1 MSTSAAS
8 TSVDLSR
15 LPPPVLVE
23 QLTFDAIVADMVV
36 ALQRYWPAFDAII
49 DDEPLML
56 LLQALAYREMLKR
69 AEYNDR
75 ARQQLVAFA
84 TGGNLDH
91 LGALVG
97 VARLQLSADPL
108 VMESDDA
115 LRQRIVLAPE
125 GFSVAGPELAYVAHA
140 KSADADVLDASAS
153 SPAPGEVLVTVL
165 ARSGNGTASAEL
177 LAKVKARVAARDV
190 RPMGDLVTVAS
201 ATIRPFAVDAT
212 LYTFAGP
219 DRELLLKAAR
229 ADLDT
234 YLADCRRLG
243 RDVTLSG
250 LYAALTVPGI
260 QRVELASPSA
270 TIVCDATQTAHCT
283 AVTIAHGGYDD

>member
-23 QLTFDAIVADMVV
+23 QLTFDAIVADMVS
-36 ALQRYWPAFDAII
+36 ALKLYWPAFDATI

-56 LLQALAYREMLKR
+56 LLQALAYRELLKR

-97 VARLQLSADPL
+97 VARLQLSADLL

-153 SPAPGEVLVTVL
+153 SPAPGEVRVTVL
-165 ARSGNGTASAEL
+165 ARGGDGTASPAL
-177 LAKVKARVAARDV
+177 LAKVAARVNAREI
-190 RPMGDLVTVAS
+190 RPLGDLVTVAS

-219 DRELLLKAAR
+219 DRELLLTTAR
-229 ADLDT
+229 ADLET

-260 QRVELASPSA
+260 QRVELASPTA

-283 AVTIAHGGYDD
+283 AITIAHGGYDD

>member
-36 ALQRYWPAFDAII
+36 ALKRYWPAFDATI

-56 LLQALAYREMLKR
+56 LLQALAYRELLKR

-219 DRELLLKAAR
+219 DRELLLKTAR
-229 ADLDT
+229 TDLDT

-260 QRVELASPSA
+260 QRVELASPTA

>member
-23 QLTFDAIVADMVV
+23 QLTFDAIVADMVT
-36 ALQRYWPAFDAII
+36 ALQRYWPAFDATI

-201 ATIRPFAVDAT
+201 ATIRTFTIDAT

-260 QRVELASPSA
+260 QRVELASPTA